1 MNGIKKRDYCKNE
14 CRPTNHPG
22 SVVEGLDTS
31 GNSRVCASGARLAE
45 HEARSMK
52 SNHEVDA
59 PTSMDL
65 SASRPAWSKQS
76 AVALS
81 FDAAP

>member
-1 MNGIKKRDYCKNE
+1 MQITEFRVSNIKR
-14 CRPTNHPG
+14 G
-22 SVVEGLDTS
+22 STS
-31 GNSRVCASGARLAE
+31 LNSRVCAYGARLGE
-45 HEARSMK
+45 HEASSMM

-65 SASRPAWSKQS
+65 STSRPAWSKQS